1 MRCAPVSTP
10 PEFLPESP
18 HEHQEACAHAARD
31 SRQRSRQARIFRNA
45 QARGRVQGC
54 SPQKPATKPAASTAA
69 VAKQSARRNATA
81 APAQPKQAA
90 TKAPRVAKKA
100 TTVVAAP
107 AAKKAAA
114 AKKLPIAKKAVQ
126 PTAQVSSDELKFG
139 IESAFE
145 RRAALTI
152 DEIEGSTRAIVNRV
166 IDGLESGEFRVAEPD
181 GQGGWTVN
189 EWLKKAVLLYFRV
202 NEMAVIDAQ
211 PAPFWDKVESRF
223 AGFHEAEF
231 RQAGVRVVPG
241 AVARRGSYFGKDVVL
256 MPSFTNIGAYVGE
269 GTMVD
274 TWATVGSCAQIG
286 KHCHL
291 SGGAGIGGVL
301 EPLQASPTII
311 EDHCFI
317 GARSEVVEGVVIGHH
332 SVIGMGVFISQSTR
346 IYNRATGEI
355 SYGYVP
361 PYSVVVS
368 GQLPS
373 KDGSHSLYCAVI
385 VKQVDARTRSKT
397 SVNELLRGLAD

>member
-1 MRCAPVSTP
+1 MSTKKPARTPRATPASAAAKRASSATPKRASASKAAAPK
-10 PEFLPESP
+10 
-18 HEHQEACAHAARD
+18 
-31 SRQRSRQARIFRNA
+31 
-45 QARGRVQGC
+45 
-54 SPQKPATKPAASTAA
+54 KPATKPAASTAA
-69 VAKQSARRNATA
+69 VAKQSARGNATA